1 MKKHSTRLITALSAK
16 LYVTQRKKKKQN
28 DFINS
33 VGGLEAKPRRTT
45 TRHSAANSLTTPAPR
60 MRNALPSLSCAALSR
75 RSSNSMEGAGRTLA
89 SLAMAA
95 PARHAEGG
103 RSLRGRSVPAHPV
116 RPRARGCGLGAC
128 CAGAAAAP
136 EVSWGRR
143 AVWRRRPQKR
153 QCGERRVPSSLPARP
168 RFAASRRC
176 VSSAGSRT
184 RISTEIRRR
193 RRGWAAGRWR
203 AVGGTVGPHRQRCVQ
218 GVDRHAPHGG
228 LPFVL
233 GLTRYGALPS

>member
-1 MKKHSTRLITALSAK
+1 MARWLTRRPWWSFPPLTIRWQWGGGRGGGSCFAGLFVRYMKKHSTRLITALSAK

-75 RSSNSMEGAGRTLA
+75 RSSNSMEGAGRALA

-153 QCGERRVPSSLPARP
+153 QRGERRVPSSLPAGP

-193 RRGWAAGRWR
+193 RRG
-203 AVGGTVGPHRQRCVQ
+203 
-218 GVDRHAPHGG
+218 
-228 LPFVL
+228 
-233 GLTRYGALPS
+233 